1 MTLLSCLQRIPDPHS
16 RHRREY
22 PLYGLLAILLLAAAH
37 GEHAL
42 RGMWLWGKAH
52 A

>member
-1 MTLLSCLQRIPDPHS
+1 MSCLQRIPDPRS

-22 PLYGLLAILLLAAAH
+22 PLYRLLASLPLAAH
-37 GEHAL
+37 GENAL